1 MIDMGVN
8 KVVFGAVAIMDISDS
23 TVTEDT
29 LGKGITAYRADGE
42 KIVGTADL
50 VPPPKNMLASAIDTS
65 GNIYNSKG
73 WKDSTRLSSSG
84 GDSSAN
90 GMSTTGYIP
99 CKKGDVITLKGI
111 NHKPAGSTNYR
122 LIFYTSSFAL
132 NSDALIQG
140 GYSSA
145 YTEIGAVTDSSGNL
159 TRFAVANYSK
169 SNGTTVD
176 VSNVAYFRICGDTFA
191 SDASITVSST
201 NSGSGGGSDGV
212 TMCTVEIM
220 ATGPA
225 QQTKLY
231 YLNENLEM
239 VEQTVSPMDSMMG
252 YTIRCPINSFIR
264 SDYSYFS
271 DASGSSSPT
280 LQPYT
285 SLYLIVKGDGRF
297 VIS

>member
-42 KIVGTADL
+42 KIIGTADII
-50 VPPPKNMLASAIDTS
+50 PPPKNMLASAIDTA

-159 TRFAVANYSK
+159 TQFTVANYKK

-191 SDASITVSST
+191 SGASITISSE
-201 NSGSGGGSDGV
+201 SGGSGGGSV
-212 TMCTVEIM
+212 ETCTVTISNPGMNMEKPIFYY
-220 ATGPA
+220 TDGN
-225 QQTKLY
+225 QQIKSITTNNGSIVVAK
-231 YLNENLEM
+231 N
-239 VEQTVSPMDSMMG
+239 
-252 YTIRCPINSFIR
+252 TIIVVTSW
-264 SDYSYFS
+264 
-271 DASGSSSPT
+271 SSSSYCSGNIEECGYA
-280 LQPYT
+280 LGFGMYFC
-285 SLYLIVKGDGRF
+285 KGDGALLYG
-297 VIS
+297 